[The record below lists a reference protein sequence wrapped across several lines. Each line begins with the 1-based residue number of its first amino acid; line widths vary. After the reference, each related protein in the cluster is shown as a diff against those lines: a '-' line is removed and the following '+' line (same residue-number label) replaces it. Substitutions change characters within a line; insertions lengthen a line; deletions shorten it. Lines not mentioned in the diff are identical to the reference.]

1 MTAVIEELV
10 DATALRAEA
19 TPVLFHGGIRLDLGQ
34 LTCVQSG
41 DLLHGYDI
49 TRTAGAPW
57 PIDPRRAGAPWLHS
71 QPAHHQPRNQLRLH
85 RHLSP
90 QPRCGGA
97 VTARFTNGTLDMQP
111 EPTGSD
117 RPNTPITRANPIAH
131 G

>member
-57 PIDPRRAGAPWLHS
+57 PIDPRRAALVLSGYTVNPHTISPETSYDSTATYRLSLGAAGH
-71 QPAHHQPRNQLRLH
+71 
-85 RHLSP
+85 
-90 QPRCGGA
+90 
-97 VTARFTNGTLDMQP
+97 
-111 EPTGSD
+111 
-117 RPNTPITRANPIAH
+117 
-131 G
+131 